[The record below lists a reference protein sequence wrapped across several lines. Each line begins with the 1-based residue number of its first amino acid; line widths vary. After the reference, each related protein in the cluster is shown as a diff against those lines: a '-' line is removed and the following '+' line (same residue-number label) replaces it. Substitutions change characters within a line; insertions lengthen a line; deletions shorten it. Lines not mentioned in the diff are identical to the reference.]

1 MVSKRPA
8 LTVRPVTAK
17 RRGGEVARALLL
29 FGGEATHRF
38 LYRGLRPHGKSY
50 EAFHELGE
58 VLADEHLGELL
69 LELGLVVV
77 E

>member
-17 RRGGEVARALLL
+17 RRGCMRWRAPFSFSAARPRTASSIVVSV
-29 FGGEATHRF
+29 
-38 LYRGLRPHGKSY
+38 HGKSY